1 MVKLYSGR
9 EVDLTANAHRRVFWP
24 KVVLIGSL
32 RFYEEMQKLYEQFE
46 KEGIDAKVP
55 WQFLKKEDDPRQFD
69 EFWTQNQH
77 SLSVANKFSVGLHL
91 ARVASSDMAYVVDPS
106 GYVGVNS
113 SIDIGYALGKKVPV
127 YAMEEISDIGV
138 RIMTDGVKTPEEI
151 ILMCKEVYIS
161 KYRPQRK
168 LFINRLRAHQ

>member
-32 RFYEEMQKLYEQFE
+32 RFYEEMQRLYEQFE
-46 KEGIDAKVP
+46 KEEIDAKVP
-55 WQFLKKEDDPRQFD
+55 WPFLKMEEDPRQFD

-77 SLSVANKFSVGLHL
+77 SLSVANKFSVEAHL
-91 ARVASSDMAYVVDPS
+91 ARIASSDLAYVVNPG

-113 SIDIGYALGKKVPV
+113 ATDIGYAIGRRTPV
-127 YAMEEISDIGV
+127 YAIEPISDMGV
-138 RIMTDGVKTPEEI
+138 HVVIDGVKTPEEI
-151 ILMCKEVYIS
+151 IIIGKEIYKS
-161 KYRPQRK
+161 KYRPLRQH
-168 LFINRLRAHQ
+168 FIRQLKKH